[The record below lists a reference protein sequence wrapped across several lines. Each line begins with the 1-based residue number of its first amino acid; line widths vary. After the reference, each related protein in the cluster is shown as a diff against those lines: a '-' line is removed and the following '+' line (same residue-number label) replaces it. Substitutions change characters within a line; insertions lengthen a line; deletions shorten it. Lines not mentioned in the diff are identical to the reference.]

1 MLIPI
6 PVITA
11 KTTTLLAV
19 QTITILTITTAI
31 IKIGIRIKR
40 QKEERER
47 AKEIFRHRQDEA
59 DRIWSKCSILCLFQ
73 SFNMNE
79 RNLEKIHKKA
89 RRFYTIFVGV

>member
-1 MLIPI
+1 MEIIIKMLIPI
-6 PVITA
+6 PVIIA
-11 KTTTLLAV
+11 KTTTSLAV
-19 QTITILTITTAI
+19 KTITILTITATI

-40 QKEERER
+40 EER
-47 AKEIFRHRQDEA
+47 KSRQDEA